1 MVQAGSAALYRD
13 KAFVS
18 QYVARQGT
26 LADTRFYER
35 QAVLKLLPDVA
46 GKTVLDAGCGP
57 GLYTEWL
64 QQQGA
69 IVTAIDESPRMVA
82 HVREKLPQVAL
93 HQADLEH
100 PSPFLT
106 DGTFD
111 LVLCAM
117 VLLHVRDW
125 EPVLH
130 EFYRV
135 LTPGGVLVVST
146 IHPFADLEPLSDY
159 FAIEEIEEEWSDYG
173 IWMPSYRRPLGLM
186 VQSFTAAGFVVQQL
200 VEPQANS
207 PDPFVRYQPWVV
219 CFRLQKP

>member
-1 MVQAGSAALYRD
+1 MAQAGSAALYHD
-13 KAFVS
+13 AAFVK
-18 QYVARQGT
+18 QYIARLGT
-26 LADTRFYER
+26 LTDSRFYER
-35 QAVLKLLPDVA
+35 QAVLDLLPDVA
-46 GKTVLDAGCGP
+46 GKQVLDAGCGP

-69 IVTAIDESPRMVA
+69 KVTAIDESPLMVA
-82 HVREKLPQVAL
+82 HVRERLPKVDL
-93 HQADLEH
+93 HQADIEKSL
-100 PSPFLT
+100 PFA
-106 DGTFD
+106 DANFH

-125 EPVLH
+125 ESVLL

-135 LTPGGVLVVST
+135 MAPGGVLVVST

-159 FAIEEIEEEWSDYG
+159 FAIEEIEEEWPDYQ
-173 IWMPSYRRPLGLM
+173 IWMPSYRRPLGAM
-186 VQSFTAAGFVVQQL
+186 VHSFSTAGFVVQQL